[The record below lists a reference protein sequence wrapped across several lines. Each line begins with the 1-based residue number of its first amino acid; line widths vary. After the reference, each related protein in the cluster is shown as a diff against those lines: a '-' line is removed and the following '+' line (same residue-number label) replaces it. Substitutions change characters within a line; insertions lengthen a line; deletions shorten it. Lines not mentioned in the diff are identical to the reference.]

1 MTNYLAAVFLTLT
14 APPILL
20 FLASEI
26 SKKRCGKR
34 LRYPV
39 VATLWFLSL
48 VAFAYVGYVQVSLGC
63 RGILGECYLDGIT
76 YRFLFWKDVLGFGY
90 LAIILVSGMQV
101 LLQGVK
107 WILERLMG
115 QAESGS
121 NSG

>member
-1 MTNYLAAVFLTLT
+1 MTTYLALVFLELT

-26 SKKRCGKR
+26 SNLRCGKR

-39 VATLWFLSL
+39 LATLWFLGL
-48 VAFAYVGYVQVSLGC
+48 LALAYVGYVQVSLGC
-63 RGILGECYLDGIT
+63 TRILGECYLDGIT

-90 LAIILVSGMQV
+90 LAIMLVSGAQV
-101 LLQGVK
+101 LVQGAR
-107 WILERLMG
+107 WILERLKG
-115 QAESGS
+115 QAERGS

>member
-1 MTNYLAAVFLTLT
+1 MTNYLAAAFLTLT

-26 SKKRCGKR
+26 SNLRCGKR

-39 VATLWFLSL
+39 LATLWFLSL
-48 VAFAYVGYVQVSLGC
+48 VALAYVGYVQVSLGC
-63 RGILGECYLDGIT
+63 TRILGECYLDGIT

-90 LAIILVSGMQV
+90 LAIMLVSGIQV
-101 LLQGVK
+101 LLQGSK
-107 WILERLMG
+107 WILERLMR
-115 QAESGS
+115 QAERGS

>member
-1 MTNYLAAVFLTLT
+1 MTTYLALVFLELT

-26 SKKRCGKR
+26 SNQRCGKR

-39 VATLWFLSL
+39 LATLWFLSL
-48 VAFAYVGYVQVSLGC
+48 LALAYIGYVQVSLGC
-63 RGILGECYLDGIT
+63 TRILGECYLNGIT

-90 LAIILVSGMQV
+90 LAIMLVSGIQV
-101 LLQGVK
+101 LLQGAK

-115 QAESGS
+115 QAEHGS
-121 NSG
+121 NGG

>member
-1 MTNYLAAVFLTLT
+1 MTPYLAAVFLTLT

-26 SKKRCGKR
+26 SNLRCGKR

-39 VATLWFLSL
+39 LATLWFLSL
-48 VAFAYVGYVQVSLGC
+48 VALAYVVYVQVSLGC
-63 RGILGECYLDGIT
+63 TRILGECYLDGIT
-76 YRFLFWKDVLGFGY
+76 YRFLFWKDALGFGY
-90 LAIILVSGMQV
+90 LAIMLVSGIQV
-101 LLQGVK
+101 LLQGSK

-115 QAESGS
+115 QAEHGS

>member
-1 MTNYLAAVFLTLT
+1 MTTYLALVFLELT

-26 SKKRCGKR
+26 SNQRCGKR

-39 VATLWFLSL
+39 LATLWFLSL
-48 VAFAYVGYVQVSLGC
+48 VALAYVGYVQVSLGC
-63 RGILGECYLDGIT
+63 TRILGECYLDGIT

>member
-1 MTNYLAAVFLTLT
+1 MTTYLALVFLELT

-26 SKKRCGKR
+26 SNLRCGKR

-39 VATLWFLSL
+39 LATLWFLSL
-48 VAFAYVGYVQVSLGC
+48 LALAYIGYVQVSLGC
-63 RGILGECYLDGIT
+63 TRILGECYLNGIS

-90 LAIILVSGMQV
+90 LAIILMSGIQV
-101 LLQGVK
+101 LLQGAK
-107 WILERLMG
+107 WILERLTG
-115 QAESGS
+115 QAEHGS

>member
-1 MTNYLAAVFLTLT
+1 MTTYLALVFLELT

-26 SKKRCGKR
+26 SNLRCGKR

-39 VATLWFLSL
+39 LATLWFLSL
-48 VAFAYVGYVQVSLGC
+48 VALAYVGYVQVSLGC
-63 RGILGECYLDGIT
+63 TRILGECYLDGIT

-90 LAIILVSGMQV
+90 LAIILVSGIQV

-107 WILERLMG
+107 WILERLTG
-115 QAESGS
+115 QAG
-121 NSG
+121 NV

>member
-1 MTNYLAAVFLTLT
+1 MTTYLALVFLELT

-26 SKKRCGKR
+26 SNLRCGKR
-34 LRYPV
+34 LRYPAL
-39 VATLWFLSL
+39 ATLWFLSL
-48 VAFAYVGYVQVSLGC
+48 VALAYVGYVQVSLGC
-63 RGILGECYLDGIT
+63 TRILGECYLDGIT

-90 LAIILVSGMQV
+90 LAIMLVSGIQV
-101 LLQGVK
+101 LLQGAK

-115 QAESGS
+115 QAERGS

>member
-1 MTNYLAAVFLTLT
+1 MTTYLALIFLELT

-26 SKKRCGKR
+26 SNLRCGQR

-39 VATLWFLSL
+39 LATLWFLSL
-48 VAFAYVGYVQVSLGC
+48 LALAYVGYVQVSLGC
-63 RGILGECYLDGIT
+63 TRILGECYLDGIT

-90 LAIILVSGMQV
+90 LAIMLVSGAQV
-101 LLQGVK
+101 LLQGAK

-115 QAESGS
+115 QAEHGS

>member
-1 MTNYLAAVFLTLT
+1 MTTYLALVFLELT

-26 SKKRCGKR
+26 SNLRCGKR

-39 VATLWFLSL
+39 LATLWFLSL
-48 VAFAYVGYVQVSLGC
+48 LALAYVGYVQVSLGC
-63 RGILGECYLDGIT
+63 TRILGECYLDGIT

-90 LAIILVSGMQV
+90 LVIILVSGAQV
-101 LLQGVK
+101 LLQGAK

-115 QAESGS
+115 QAEHGS

>member
-1 MTNYLAAVFLTLT
+1 MTNYLAAAFLTLT

-26 SKKRCGKR
+26 SNLRCGKR

-39 VATLWFLSL
+39 LATLWFLSL
-48 VAFAYVGYVQVSLGC
+48 VALAYVGYVQVSLGC
-63 RGILGECYLDGIT
+63 TRILGECYLDGIT